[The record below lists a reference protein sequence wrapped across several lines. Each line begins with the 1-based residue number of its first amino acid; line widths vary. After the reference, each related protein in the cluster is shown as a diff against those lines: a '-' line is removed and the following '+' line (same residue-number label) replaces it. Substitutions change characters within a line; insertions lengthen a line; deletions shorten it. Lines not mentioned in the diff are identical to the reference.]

1 MILGSATASMSEKIT
16 VRTVYDFPV
25 AGHLCDD
32 GTVRYVKL
40 VRRSGQQ
47 PEGTCQQCGT
57 SFLYRKPKASKT
69 ARHPDGEGIIHF

>member
-1 MILGSATASMSEKIT
+1 MSEKIT

-32 GTVRYVKL
+32 GTVRYIKL

-47 PEGTCQQCGT
+47 PEGTCPICKT
-57 SFLYRKPKASKT
+57 SFVYQKPKASKN
-69 ARHPDGEGIIHF
+69 ARHVDGEGIVHF

>member
-1 MILGSATASMSEKIT
+1 MSDKIT

-47 PEGTCQQCGT
+47 PEGTCPSCKT
-57 SFLYRKPKASKT
+57 SFLYQKPKASKN
-69 ARHPDGEGIIHF
+69 ARHVEGEGIIHF